1 MKTQRYF
8 LLLLLGLLV
17 AILGSLWIDV
27 PGYMDADYYHAT
39 GLAIADG
46 DGFNEHFIWNYL
58 NEPEGIP
65 NPSHQY
71 WMPSTS
77 LLAGLSMAIFGRGF
91 KSAQILFILVTAFVP
106 VVTAGIAF
114 NFHKN
119 EKFAW
124 FSGLFA
130 VFSGFFFPYMVT
142 TDTFTIYMII
152 GAGAFWFM
160 SQAVAKSQVYV
171 WIVVGLFVGIAQLSR
186 ADGILVL
193 GIATLTALLAGKN
206 RIRATLF
213 LLCGY
218 IIIMLPWWMHNY
230 EVTGSIMSASS
241 TKVLWTLS
249 YDELFSYSPENLT
262 FERWWSSGVFELI
275 KVRIDA
281 LIHNIKSLFVV
292 NGLIFLGPFMIIGA
306 ILNKNHPL
314 VRLAAGY
321 LFLLII
327 TMSFIFPFAG
337 ARGGYFHSS
346 SAVMPVLWTLA
357 PVGLFEA
364 IRFGANKRGWDL
376 KGASRVFGSAAVVIA
391 MLTTAGLYY
400 LRVIGPETAENNWGS
415 SHVIYESVGRWFS
428 DSGREDHR
436 VAVNNPPGLF
446 VASGMESVVIPNGGV
461 DELRE
466 VLVRYRVDW
475 VILDQNNP
483 GLAEL
488 IENPN
493 LVTWLI
499 HEGTLEPINGSQ
511 IQIYRVDINE

>member
-1 MKTQRYF
+1 MNRIKYVT
-8 LLLLLGLLV
+8 LLALGLTS
-17 AILGSLWIDV
+17 AIIGSLWIDA

-39 GLAIADG
+39 GLAIAEG

-77 LLAGLSMAIFGRGF
+77 LLAGLSMAIFGKGF
-91 KSAQILFILVTAFVP
+91 KSAQILFILITAFVP

-130 VFSGFFFPYMVT
+130 IFPGFFFAYMVT

-152 GAGAFWFM
+152 GAGTFWFM
-160 SQAVAKSQVYV
+160 SQAVTKLQVYV
-171 WIVVGLFVGIAQLSR
+171 WIVVGLFVGVAHLSR
-186 ADGILVL
+186 ADGILIF
-193 GIATLTALLAGKN
+193 GIAFLTIMLVGKN
-206 RIRATLF
+206 RIRATFF

-218 IIIMLPWWMHNY
+218 IIIMLPWWIHNY

-249 YDELFSYSPENLT
+249 YDELFSHSPEELS
-262 FERWWSSGVFELI
+262 FERWWSSGVFDLI

-281 LIHNIKSLFVV
+281 LIQNIKSLFVV

-306 ILNKNHPL
+306 ILNKKHPL

-321 LFLLII
+321 LSLLII

-337 ARGGYFHSS
+337 ARGGFFHSS

-364 IRFGANKRGWDL
+364 IRFGANKRGWDFE
-376 KGASRVFGSAAVVIA
+376 GASRVFGSAAVVIA

-400 LRVIGPETAENNWGS
+400 LRVIGPETTENNWGS

-428 DSGREDHR
+428 ELGREDHL

-446 VASGMESVVIPNGGV
+446 IASGMESVVIPDGGV

-499 HEGTLEPINGSQ
+499 HEETLEPINGSQ
-511 IQIYRVDINE
+511 IQIYRVEINE